1 MIDHESK
8 IKDALEDIPGLQS
21 LSSSWPNDETA
32 FPAIVVDLASDQT
45 ADRRDD
51 QPYLVELQYYVRLFA
66 RSKDEL
72 RQLMPAVDTR
82 MAAIGYERV
91 FRFEQNDANVKQW
104 VTRYVTTVSAQ
115 AE

>member
-8 IKDALEDIPGLQS
+8 IKDALEGIPGLKS
-21 LSSSWPNDETA
+21 LSSSWPDDTTA
-32 FPAIVVDLASDQT
+32 FPAIVVDLAAEQT
-45 ADRRDD
+45 TRWYNDR
-51 QPYLVELQYYVRLFA
+51 PYLTELQYYVRLFA
-66 RSKDEL
+66 RNKDDL
-72 RQLMPAVDTR
+72 RRMLTETDTR

-104 VTRYVTTVSAQ
+104 VTRYLTTVSAQ

>member
-8 IKDALEDIPGLQS
+8 IKDALEGIPGLKS
-21 LSSSWPNDETA
+21 LSSSWPDDTTA

-51 QPYLVELQYYVRLFA
+51 RPYLTELQYYVRLFA
-66 RSKDEL
+66 RNKDDL
-72 RQLMPAVDTR
+72 RRMLTETDAR

-104 VTRYVTTVSAQ
+104 VTRYLTTVSAQ